1 LSNEMQLPLR
11 NQERNEVEVA
21 ALEFEFKQ

>member
-1 LSNEMQLPLR
+1 MQLPLR
-11 NQERNEVEVA
+11 NQERNEVEGA